1 MPVVPSPP
9 SAANRATHAGDEFVF
24 ASAVEGLYL
33 RALKGRITPELARA
47 LHALGLD
54 VDHVLPAYALETWEH
69 SLRVTCEQL
78 FPEHKP
84 EDAMAELGRL
94 LIAGYQ
100 QTAIGKAIF
109 PLMRILGP
117 ARVLAR
123 MSRNFQSGN
132 NYTDTRVTQVT
143 PSEALLWFNRV
154 IQPAFYRGILEA
166 GLTAAGAKELAVEL
180 GEREG
185 EGFTFRIRWM

>member
-1 MPVVPSPP
+1 MGPGAQP
-9 SAANRATHAGDEFVF
+9 SAATRATSSGDEFVF

-33 RALKGRITPELARA
+33 RALKGRITPELRTA
-47 LHALGLD
+47 LHQLGLD
-54 VDHVLPAYALETWEH
+54 VDHVLPAYALDTWEH
-69 SLRVTCEQL
+69 SLRVTCGHL
-78 FPEHKP
+78 FPDKALD
-84 EDAMAELGRL
+84 DAMAELGRQ

-100 QTAIGKAIF
+100 DTAIGKAIF

-132 NYTDTRVTQVT
+132 NYTDTRVTMLG
-143 PSEALLWFNRV
+143 PSEAVLWFNRV

-166 GLTAAGAKELAVEL
+166 GLFAAGAKELSVEL
-180 GEREG
+180 GDRQG
-185 EGFTFRIRWM
+185 EGFSFRIRWT